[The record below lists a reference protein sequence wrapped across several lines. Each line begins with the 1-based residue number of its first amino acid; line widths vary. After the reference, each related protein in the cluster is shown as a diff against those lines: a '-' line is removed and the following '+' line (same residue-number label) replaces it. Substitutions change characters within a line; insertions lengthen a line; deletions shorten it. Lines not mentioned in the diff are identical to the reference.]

1 MKDKK
6 IFHFMR
12 TSPLRNMPLYHRIR
26 FARKERKMRA
36 SVTRRGEDFD
46 KLRPLLLESM
56 VKYHWDTDEFFMY
69 HYVDLTPEERSS
81 FVPEYEKNVFCD
93 KVNDPKCSKIF
104 ESKWKSYE
112 TFKEFYGRD
121 CCVVTESLLN
131 AKDEKLMAFLSKHSS
146 FILKPDTGSLGKGV
160 SIIRSK
166 DIYDALNRVNSVI
179 REEKGDYVMEELIQ
193 QSPEM
198 SVFHPS
204 SINSIRLRVFRFDDR
219 MEVLPSNFRIGRGDS
234 IIDNTG
240 QGGISAAL
248 DENGVVLTACDSTGT
263 YYETHPD
270 TGEKIV
276 GFQIPRWDE
285 AVDLASKLCQVV
297 PKVRYVGWDMALT
310 EKGWVVIEGNDK
322 GMFEGIQMPLQK
334 GFRPRLEKILSEI
347 NIKL

>member
-1 MKDKK
+1 MSDSLL
-6 IFHFMR
+6 FHIIR
-12 TSPLRNMPLYHRIR
+12 TSPLRNWSLYHRIR
-26 FARKERKMRA
+26 FVMEEKKTRKKVA
-36 SVTRRGEDFD
+36 RRGEDYD

-56 VKYHWDTDEFFMY
+56 VKYHWNTNEFFIY
-69 HYVDLTPEERSS
+69 HYADLTPEQRHS
-81 FVPEYEKNVFCD
+81 FVPEYEKNIFCD
-93 KVNDPKCSKIF
+93 KVNDYKSSRIF

-112 TFKEFYGRD
+112 TFKKFYCRD
-121 CCVVTESLLN
+121 CCVVSKSLIDS
-131 AKDEKLMAFLSKHSS
+131 KDEKLMMFLSKHPA
-146 FILKPDTGSLGKGV
+146 FIIKPDTGASGRGV

-166 DIYDALNRVNSVI
+166 DINDALNRVNSVI

-219 MEVLPSNFRIGRGDS
+219 MEVLPSNFRIGRGNS

-240 QGGISAAL
+240 HGGISAAL

-276 GFQIPRWDE
+276 GFQIPRWGE
-285 AVDLASKLCQVV
+285 AIAFANKLCKVV
-297 PKVRYVGWDMALT
+297 PKVRYVGWDLALT

-334 GFRPRLEKILSEI
+334 GFRPRLEKILSEM

>member
-1 MKDKK
+1 MKDN
-6 IFHFMR
+6 IFFRFMR
-12 TSPLRNMPLYHRIR
+12 NSSLRNMPFYHRLR
-26 FARKERKMRA
+26 FAMKERRMRA
-36 SVTRRGEDFD
+36 SVIRRGYDFD

-56 VKYHWDTDEFFMY
+56 VKYHWDTEEFFIY
-69 HYVDLTPEERSS
+69 HYADLTPEQRQS

-93 KVNDPKCSKIF
+93 KVNDYRYSKIF

-112 TFKEFYGRD
+112 TFKEFYNRD
-121 CCVVTESLLN
+121 CCVVSKSLIES
-131 AKDEKLMAFLSKHSS
+131 KDEKLIMFLSKHSD
-146 FILKPDTGSLGKGV
+146 FILKPDTGSLGSGV

-166 DIYDALNRVNSVI
+166 DINDALNRVNSVI
-179 REEKGDYVMEELIQ
+179 HGKKGTFVIEELIQ

-219 MEVLPSNFRIGRGDS
+219 IEVLPSNFRIGRGDS
-234 IIDNTG
+234 IVDNTG
-240 QGGISAAL
+240 HGGISAAL
-248 DENGVVLTACDSTGT
+248 DENGLVLTACDSTGM

-285 AVDLASKLCQVV
+285 AVALANKLCQVV
-297 PKVRYVGWDMALT
+297 PKVRYVGWDLALT

-334 GFRPRLEKILSEI
+334 GFRPRLEKILSEM

>member
-6 IFHFMR
+6 IFHFLR
-12 TSPLRNMPLYHRIR
+12 NTPLRNIPLYHRIR
-26 FARKERKMRA
+26 FAKKERRIRA
-36 SVTRRGEDFD
+36 SVTRRGEDFN

-69 HYVDLTPEERSS
+69 HYTDLTPEERSS

-93 KVNDPKCSKIF
+93 KVNDLKSSKIF

-131 AKDEKLMAFLSKHSS
+131 AKDEKLMTFLSKQRS
-146 FILKPDTGSLGKGV
+146 FILKPDTGSLGQGI

-166 DIYDALNRVNSVI
+166 DIDDALSSIMSII
-179 REEKGDYVMEELIQ
+179 RGKKDAFVLEELIQ
-193 QSPEM
+193 QSSEM
-198 SVFHPS
+198 SVFHPQ
-204 SINSIRLRVFRFDDR
+204 SINTVRLRVFRFDDR

-234 IIDNTG
+234 IVDNTG
-240 QGGISAAL
+240 HGGISAAL
-248 DENGVVLTACDSTGT
+248 NENGVVVAACDSKGNKC
-263 YYETHPD
+263 ETHPD
-270 TGEKIV
+270 SGMRII

-285 AVDLASKLCQVV
+285 AIELAKKLCLVV
-297 PKVRYVGWDMALT
+297 PKVRYVGWDLALT
-310 EKGWVVIEGNDK
+310 DKGWVVIEGNDK
-322 GMFEGIQMPLQK
+322 GMFEGIQITLQK
-334 GFRPRLEKILSEI
+334 GFRPYLDKILAEM